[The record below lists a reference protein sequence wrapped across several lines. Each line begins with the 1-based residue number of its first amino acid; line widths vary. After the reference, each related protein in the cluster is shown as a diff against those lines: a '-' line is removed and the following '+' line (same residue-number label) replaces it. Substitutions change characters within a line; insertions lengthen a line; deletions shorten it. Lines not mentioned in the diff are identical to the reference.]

1 VAGGGMSTGPGED
14 AHMAGED
21 WWRLADYV
29 IARRVELGMRDRRA
43 FADASGVTER
53 TLGKLENGQHVSP
66 STLGMVENR
75 LGWAPGSCRRI
86 LAGGGPIVGAPDLGH
101 GEHEDPTLYHIAS
114 TPGLPP
120 DVVRGLVALARNW
133 REGEG
138 GTDEQTR
145 PRALRLAVRAV
156 ASGPP
161 VHVFQGRL
169 LRPDPGRYVP
179 GLLACSILFSADVVS
194 RRSGRRVNGRP
205 AAA

>member
-1 VAGGGMSTGPGED
+1 
-14 AHMAGED
+14 MAGED

-43 FADASGVTER
+43 LAEASGVTER

-86 LAGGGPIVGAPDLGH
+86 LSGGEPNVGAPGLGQ
-101 GEHEDPTLYHIAS
+101 GESEDPTLYHLAS

-133 REGEG
+133 RQGEG
-138 GTDEQTR
+138 GPDEQAR
-145 PRALRLAVRAV
+145 RGSLPQRGPRSIRTW
-156 ASGPP
+156 
-161 VHVFQGRL
+161 FT
-169 LRPDPGRYVP
+169 
-179 GLLACSILFSADVVS
+179 GLLDSFL
-194 RRSGRRVNGRP
+194 RRCRIP
-205 AAA
+205 AARSACQ